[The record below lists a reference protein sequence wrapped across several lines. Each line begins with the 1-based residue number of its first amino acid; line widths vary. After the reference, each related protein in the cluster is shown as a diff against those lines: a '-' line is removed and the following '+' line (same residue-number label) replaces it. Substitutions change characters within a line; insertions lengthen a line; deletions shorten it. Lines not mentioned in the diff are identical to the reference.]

1 MIADLDF
8 SLINT
13 RKILM
18 DASGHYSRPE
28 LLSLM
33 VYRTPRPHLHDRFE
47 HAVDA
52 LPEHADDVRV

>member
-1 MIADLDF
+1 MVADLDF
-8 SLINT
+8 TLINT

-33 VYRTPRPHLHDRFE
+33 VDRSPTAHLHDRSQHPVDLEEAE
-47 HAVDA
+47 H
-52 LPEHADDVRV
+52 ERN